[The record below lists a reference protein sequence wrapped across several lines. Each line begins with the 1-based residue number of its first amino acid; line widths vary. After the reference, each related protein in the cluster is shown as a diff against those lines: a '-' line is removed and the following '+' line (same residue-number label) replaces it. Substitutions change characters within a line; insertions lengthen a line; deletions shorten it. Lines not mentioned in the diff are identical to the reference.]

1 MQKDLYADK
10 LFSIFIGLNVKN
22 LNKRETKH
30 FNNLKKYVNP
40 YLRL

>member
-30 FNNLKKYVNP
+30 FNNLKKNM
-40 YLRL
+40 LILI